1 MALSL
6 SQLSEPCIEP
16 VDGEIKHSRIVIKRP
31 LRALT
36 VVDVPVHYQDL
47 LYTFRQCVSGAYGDV
62 VEVAV
67 AADLVEHGV
76 VARRPQDAEAVLDL
90 AGEDGVG
97 ELHGATRGELGE
109 AVHVGMQVAAVPPE
123 MC

>member
-1 MALSL
+1 M
-6 SQLSEPCIEP
+6 
-16 VDGEIKHSRIVIKRP
+16 DGEIKHSWIVIKRP

-47 LYTFRQCVSGAYGDV
+47 LYTFRQCVSGANRDV

-76 VARRPQDAEAVLDL
+76 VARRAQDAEAVLDL

>member
-1 MALSL
+1 M
-6 SQLSEPCIEP
+6 
-16 VDGEIKHSRIVIKRP
+16 
-31 LRALT
+31 T

-76 VARRPQDAEAVLDL
+76 VARRAQDAEAVLDL

-109 AVHVGMQVAAVPPE
+109 AVHVGMEVAAVPSE